1 MSGERK
7 RQGRKIPEILEA
19 DEQAALLRQPNP
31 RYPTGERN
39 RLVLRLMMDTGLRLA
54 EACALRWRDI
64 DLTTGKLMVRQGKG
78 AKDRTLWVSESDLKI
93 LRSWRERQARDV
105 AGSPDH
111 VFTTIAGSP
120 ISGRYVQQ
128 MVKRYAAK
136 AGIEKNVHPHTL
148 RHTFATDLY
157 RETTNIRLTQKA
169 LGHANL
175 STTQIYTHVVDE
187 ELEGALKSFR
197 HEGTAL
203 RRRAK

>member
-1 MSGERK
+1 
-7 RQGRKIPEILEA
+7 
-19 DEQAALLRQPNP
+19 
-31 RYPTGERN
+31 
-39 RLVLRLMMDTGLRLA
+39 
-54 EACALRWRDI
+54 
-64 DLTTGKLMVRQGKG
+64 
-78 AKDRTLWVSESDLKI
+78 
-93 LRSWRERQARDV
+93 
-105 AGSPDH
+105 
-111 VFTTIAGSP
+111 
-120 ISGRYVQQ
+120 

-136 AGIEKNVHPHTL
+136 AGIEKDVHPHTL

-203 RRRAK
+203 HRGKR